1 MSRMMPGGKGLAWVA
16 STEIHPGISGQ
27 ADPIV
32 TKHVQDG
39 FENPELGRSW
49 IAVKSADF
57 R

>member
-1 MSRMMPGGKGLAWVA
+1 MMPGGKGLAWVA